1 MKRIL
6 LFALIAAAAISCK
19 KVSVEEVIAGFDTA
33 ITESSLPGSA
43 IDKYQGEKVFDFLT
57 LTLAKDA
64 GIKDIWSV
72 EDGNGTRAIAAQTK
86 GSGKTKRDVQLIT
99 ADINDKE
106 ACTAAVEILKTINQ
120 GKVKSKCP
128 VRAVFYSDRNEV
140 RNTTRPD
147 DIYMFDL
154 ELKCVDTLE
163 TGRIVIDD
171 GHEFFK
177 AITEVVPPYLAP
189 LGDYRIERGE
199 TFPEERPYY
208 TNVYSCNLNKAT
220 LKKDIAAVTAFIF
233 LLN

>member
-6 LFALIAAAAISCK
+6 LFALIAAATISCK
-19 KVSVEEVIAGFDTA
+19 RVSMEEVISGFDKA

-72 EDGNGTRAIAAQTK
+72 EDGNGTSALAAQTK
-86 GSGKTKRDVQLIT
+86 GSGKTKKDVQLIT
-99 ADINDKE
+99 ADINNKE

-120 GKVKSKCP
+120 SKVKSKCP
-128 VRAVFYSDRNEV
+128 VRAVFYTDRKEV
-140 RNTTRPD
+140 RNTTKPD

-171 GHEFFK
+171 GYEFFK

-189 LGDYRIERGE
+189 LGNYQIEMGE
-199 TFPEERPYY
+199 TFPEEKSYY
-208 TNVYSCNLNKAT
+208 TDIYSYNLNKAT
-220 LKKDIAAVTAFIF
+220 LKKDIAALTAFVF